1 MRVFTFSRTFSA
13 LYDYSSQQTGQF
25 SKNCASSY
33 GQDTVCLVDA
43 VLLSQLTQIMAGTQ
57 MHAVWV
63 AAVLMSSGVIAQQ
76 VDMSN
81 ASLTEIPEDTP
92 TNITEWILSN
102 NSLVMSASDIN
113 TLQKYR
119 RITVLD
125 LSYNHIQ
132 TLPPGAFDK
141 LTDLKTLKLRGNS
154 LQTLDKDIF
163 KGLTNLRS
171 LDLKDNPWN
180 CSCSLSSLIR
190 ELTDSGVSTEITCYT
205 PQKTAVLDGNP
216 SCSIQATSVK
226 PSVEKST
233 ATTRSTP
240 TPPSTTESSNSS
252 HVNGSSKGLMAR
264 DGETQT
270 GSHSWK
276 FLLGV
281 VALTLS
287 TSMLIVCAVK
297 SPSWY
302 KLLFNYRHQRL
313 REDVEHSVFNTSRF
327 SNFSL
332 DTQQTDTSA
341 QELDTGLSLQPFE
354 DDDDGFIEDGYI
366 EPGNYRERTDADES

>member
-1 MRVFTFSRTFSA
+1 MVRR
-13 LYDYSSQQTGQF
+13 
-25 SKNCASSY
+25 
-33 GQDTVCLVDA
+33 
-43 VLLSQLTQIMAGTQ
+43 Q
-57 MHAVWV
+57 MHVVWV

-81 ASLTEIPEDTP
+81 AALTEIPKDIP
-92 TNITEWILSN
+92 TNITRWILSN
-102 NSLVMSASDIN
+102 NSLVMTASDIN
-113 TLQKYR
+113 TLQKYP
-119 RITVLD
+119 RITELD

-132 TLPPGAFDK
+132 ILLPGAFDK
-141 LTDLKTLKLRGNS
+141 LTNLNILKLRGNS
-154 LQTLDKDIF
+154 LQTLDKDIL
-163 KGLTNLRS
+163 KGLTKLKI

-180 CSCSLSSLIR
+180 CSCSLKSLFK
-190 ELTDSGVSTEITCYT
+190 ELNESGVSIGKEVTCDT

-216 SCSIQATSVK
+216 SCSIQATT
-226 PSVEKST
+226 SVEKST
-233 ATTRSTP
+233 APTMKTRSTP
-240 TPPSTTESSNSS
+240 ATTIEPTNSS
-252 HVNGSSKGLMAR
+252 HINGSSKGLMAR
-264 DGETQT
+264 DGGTQT

-313 REDVEHSVFNTSRF
+313 CEDVEHSVFNTGRF

-332 DTQQTDTSA
+332 DTEQTDTSA

-354 DDDDGFIEDGYI
+354 DDDDDDGFIEDGYI
-366 EPGNYRERTDADES
+366 EPGNYKEQTDANES

>member
-1 MRVFTFSRTFSA
+1 
-13 LYDYSSQQTGQF
+13 
-25 SKNCASSY
+25 
-33 GQDTVCLVDA
+33 
-43 VLLSQLTQIMAGTQ
+43 MAGRQ
-57 MHAVWV
+57 MHVVWV

-81 ASLTEIPEDTP
+81 ASLIEIPEDTP
-92 TNITEWILSN
+92 TNITGWILSN
-102 NSLVMSASDIN
+102 NSLVMSASDTN

-125 LSYNHIQ
+125 LSYNLIQ
-132 TLPPGAFDK
+132 MLPPGAFDK
-141 LTDLKTLKLRGNS
+141 LTNLEILKLRGNR
-154 LQTLDKDIF
+154 LQTLDINIF
-163 KGLTNLRS
+163 KGLRNLKS
-171 LDLKDNPWN
+171 LDLKENPWN
-180 CSCSLSSLIR
+180 CSCSLTSLIK
-190 ELTDSGVSTEITCYT
+190 ELNDSGVVIGKEVTCYT
-205 PQKTAVLDGNP
+205 PQKTAVLDANP
-216 SCSIQATSVK
+216 SCSIQASTVK
-226 PSVEKST
+226 TSVEKST
-233 ATTRSTP
+233 ATTMKTRSTP
-240 TPPSTTESSNSS
+240 APAPTTEPSNSS
-252 HVNGSSKGLMAR
+252 HVNSSSKGLMAR
-264 DGETQT
+264 DGETHT

-287 TSMLIVCAVK
+287 TSILIVCAVK

-313 REDVEHSVFNTSRF
+313 REDVEHSVFNTGRF

-354 DDDDGFIEDGYI
+354 DDDGFIEDGYI
-366 EPGNYRERTDADES
+366 EPGNYREHTDADES